1 MSEVYALEKQLEG
14 SKKAIELR
22 QIALRLSQN
31 PDFKKLILEEFCVNE
46 AARYVHTSADP
57 AMNAEQ
63 RADALAIAQ
72 AGGHLKRYLSVVM
85 QMGYQAESQLVSL
98 QEAIEQARLEEDAE

>member
-1 MSEVYALEKQLEG
+1 MSEVFALEKQLAG
-14 SKKAIELR
+14 FKKAVELKA
-22 QIALRLSQN
+22 IAERLAQN
-31 PDFKKLILEEFCVNE
+31 PDFKKLIMEEFMVNE

-72 AGGHLKRYLSVVM
+72 AGGHLKRYLSVIM
-85 QMGYQAESQLVSL
+85 QMGFSAENQMVSL
-98 QEAIEQARLEEDAE
+98 EEAIEQARLEEDAE